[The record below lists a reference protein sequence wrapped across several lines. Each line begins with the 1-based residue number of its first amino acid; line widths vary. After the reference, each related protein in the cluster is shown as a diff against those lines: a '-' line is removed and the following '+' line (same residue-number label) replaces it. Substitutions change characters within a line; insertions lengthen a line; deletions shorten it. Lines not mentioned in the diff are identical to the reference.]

1 MYPCHSPK
9 NAHLVV
15 EDLALAG
22 LGLGDQALIED
33 VQHIQADILELS
45 LDLLAVLADDA
56 DVLVRALGLLL
67 LLDARDD
74 APGSTTCADHV
85 LVRDREEV
93 TLVHGELAAQ
103 LFNVCQYRPA
113 TRAFGGVD

>member
-1 MYPCHSPK
+1 M
-9 NAHLVV
+9 V

-33 VQHIQADILELS
+33 VQHVQADVLELS

-67 LLDARDD
+67 LLDARDN
-74 APGSTTCADHV
+74 APGSTTGADHV

-93 TLVHGELAAQ
+93 TLVYGELAAQ
-103 LFNVCQYRPA
+103 LIMSC
-113 TRAFGGVD
+113 